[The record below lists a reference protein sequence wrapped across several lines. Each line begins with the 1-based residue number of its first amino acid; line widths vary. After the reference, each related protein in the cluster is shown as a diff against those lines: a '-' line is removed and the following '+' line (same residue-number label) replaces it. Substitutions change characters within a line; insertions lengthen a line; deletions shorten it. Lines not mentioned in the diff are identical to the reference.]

1 MMETSGRWDGNWWIR
16 VEQQDLNSRKR
27 RNISR
32 GLRRMIIWEKNGKAS
47 LLRELLNGIGAET
60 EGTNRRHLSTF
71 SESDEPSR
79 NDEMITNSTHE
90 RMKWVLR

>member
-1 MMETSGRWDGNWWIR
+1 MGTTGRWDGNWWIR
-16 VEQQDLNSRKR
+16 IEQQDLNSRKKK
-27 RNISR
+27 ISR
-32 GLRRMIIWEKNGKAS
+32 CLLVMIIREQNGMLS
-47 LLRELLNGIGAET
+47 LLRKSRNGLGAET
-60 EGTNRRHLSTF
+60 EGTNRRQKSTF